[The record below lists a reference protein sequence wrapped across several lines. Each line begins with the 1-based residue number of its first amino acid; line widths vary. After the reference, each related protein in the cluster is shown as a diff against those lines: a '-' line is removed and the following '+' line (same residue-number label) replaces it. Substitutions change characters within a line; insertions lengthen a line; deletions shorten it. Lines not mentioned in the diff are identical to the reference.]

1 MLDKARDVFFEL
13 RRCIGMICFIKERRL
28 GKYTRKLQKTSR
40 VNKEDAH
47 ASRWHSCEDLE
58 RRQEVF
64 KATLVE
70 TLVKTRIIQDSD

>member
-1 MLDKARDVFFEL
+1 MCRDDLLYQREK
-13 RRCIGMICFIKERRL
+13 I
-28 GKYTRKLQKTSR
+28 RKIYQEVAKKTSR

-47 ASRWHSCEDLE
+47 ASRRHSCEDLE

-70 TLVKTRIIQDSD
+70 TLVKTRVIQDSDQTQ